1 MGVSKP
7 NSGSFT
13 SGRQPA
19 TKRGKSKRTRM
30 LEALKAEGMSEQDLW
45 VRVLRLGLD
54 GDSSALTSFLNRLAV
69 PNKSTLPKFQMR
81 DLDERF
87 FDLSE
92 VGQIKFLTWLVFRGE
107 IAPDQASVVANMIS
121 TTSSLITTRVDSDRL
136 DAVEEIQNAHGKVI
150 SGTFKNDIL
159 HKVIKESY
167 DDAQLLKE
175 IAQASISDP
184 ESESDPNNPQMTID
198 DMLDNANTNVS
209 NADNNNDDEELPRAV
224 SLHDIVQGNESKSN
238 SIEDDDSKI
247 EDDNDNTDTTR

>member
-7 NSGSFT
+7 NAGSFT

-19 TKRGKSKRTRM
+19 NKRGKSKRTRM
-30 LEALKAEGMSEQDLW
+30 LEALKSEGMTEQDLW

-69 PNKSTLPKFQMR
+69 PNKSTLPKFQLH

-92 VGQIKFLTWLVFRGE
+92 IGQIKYLTWLTFRGE
-107 IAPDQASVVANMIS
+107 VSADVAAIAANMIAA
-121 TTSSLITTRVDSDRL
+121 TSNLTRATVEVERL
-136 DAVEEIQNAHGKVI
+136 EAVEEIQEAKKNVTTC
-150 SGTFKNDIL
+150 SEKNDIL
-159 HKVIKESY
+159 HKLIADSKN
-167 DDAQLLKE
+167 DAELLRQ
-175 IAQASISDP
+175 IAQASIAGQEPD
-184 ESESDPNNPQMTID
+184 SDPNNPQLTIE
-198 DMLDNANTNVS
+198 DMLDKNDF
-209 NADNNNDDEELPRAV
+209 ADIKDDDNEEELPRAT

-247 EDDNDNTDTTR
+247 EDDNDNTDTAK